1 MHPLWQQKKLRDY
14 CRDVN
19 IHVSAYSP
27 LGSYGTSYGSNA
39 VMENTVIQEIAK
51 KHRKTVAQVPIS
63 TF

>member
-14 CRDVN
+14 CSDVN
-19 IHVSAYSP
+19 IHVSAYFP
-27 LGSYGTSYGSNA
+27 LGSSGSSYGSNV

-51 KHRKTVAQVPIS
+51 KHGKTVAQVPVS